1 MALCADLVGD
11 SDGKQKYD
19 KLASALK
26 AKLEP
31 TFWNTQKQAFVHNS
45 VNGKQSDAVTR
56 YANMFSVFFQYL
68 DDKKQQA
75 IKHSVLLNDSILKIT
90 TPYMRFYELEALCAL
105 GEQDAVMKE
114 MKAYW
119 GGMLK
124 EGATSLGEV

>member
-56 YANMFSVFFQYL
+56 YANMFSVFSSIWMIRSNRQ
-68 DDKKQQA
+68 
-75 IKHSVLLNDSILKIT
+75 SSILS
-90 TPYMRFYELEALCAL
+90 F
-105 GEQDAVMKE
+105 
-114 MKAYW
+114 
-119 GGMLK
+119 
-124 EGATSLGEV
+124 